1 MTIQKNKSL
10 LTVIIVLLVLIVVGY
25 FAYSKGYFSYWQNE
39 TDNIT
44 NQDQKNSDEE
54 IKFTEEEV
62 KQYEQYLQDALPLI
76 LAGDNGNKESYLKA
90 IELYEKAAAIGNNN
104 VWIPFL
110 NIGNVYRKMGEY
122 DKAEEAYNKAL
133 EISKYGSET
142 VYLQKI
148 DLYQYYLKK
157 SNEDIIKIYEESL
170 STLVDNG
177 NIVVRYSGFLR
188 DIGENEKALEY
199 YKILLDRF
207 PENELY
213 KEEIAKLEAKIQK

>member
-1 MTIQKNKSL
+1 MNIQKNKSIF
-10 LTVIIVLLVLIVVGY
+10 VIIICLLVLIGAGY
-25 FAYSKGYFSYWQNE
+25 ITYSKGYFNYWQKE
-39 TDNIT
+39 TGNVT
-44 NQDQKNSDEE
+44 NQDQKNPDEE
-54 IKFTEEEV
+54 IKFTDEEV
-62 KQYEQYLQDALPLI
+62 KQYEQYLKDASPLI

-110 NIGNVYRKMGEY
+110 NIGNIYKKMGEY

-157 SNEDIIKIYEESL
+157 SNEDVIKIYEEAL
-170 STLVDNG
+170 STLVENG

>member
-1 MTIQKNKSL
+1 MNIQKNKSL
-10 LTVIIVLLVLIVVGY
+10 LTVIVALLVLIVAGY
-25 FAYSKGYFSYWQNE
+25 ISYSKGYFDYWQKE
-39 TDNIT
+39 TGNMT
-44 NQDQKNSDEE
+44 SQEPKNPDEE
-54 IKFTEEEV
+54 IKFTDEEV
-62 KQYEQYLQDALPLI
+62 KQYEQYLLDASPLI
-76 LAGDNGNKESYLKA
+76 LAGDNGDRESYLKA

-104 VWIPFL
+104 VWVPFL
-110 NIGNVYRKMGEY
+110 NIGNVYKKMGEY

-157 SNEDIIKIYEESL
+157 SNEDVIKIYEEAL
-170 STLVDNG
+170 STLVENG

-199 YKILLDRF
+199 YKILLERF